1 MSSMQTLFMIV
12 LLMILLCIII
22 DELVLHIAIKKI
34 THDQRGL
41 CYTLN
46 TFPEIS
52 KIKYGKCNYYDIR
65 KNEIILKKTKYHL
78 LDDIVFLH
86 EYGHAKLFT
95 SISKDFKQS
104 ILLIKL
110 TVVLSIIA
118 SLLLCVISFYIQDL
132 QRYLLGSIACS
143 LVFQILNTIVTLYLE
158 HHANQFVR
166 ANLQNELNE
175 NKYIRIYIYAQEFN
189 EVLYLCILFHLSLI
203 AYFIII

>member
-1 MSSMQTLFMIV
+1 MQTLLMIV

-34 THDQRGL
+34 THDQIGL

-52 KIKYGKCNYYDIR
+52 KIEYGKCNYYDIR
-65 KNEIILKKTKYHL
+65 KNEIILKKKKYHL
-78 LDDIVFLH
+78 LDYIVLLH

-110 TVVLSIIA
+110 VTVLSSVV
-118 SLLLCVISFYIQDL
+118 SLLLYVISFSIQDL
-132 QRYLLGSIACS
+132 HRYLLGSIVCS
-143 LVFQILNTIVTLYLE
+143 LVFQILNIIITLYLE
-158 HHANQFVR
+158 HRANQFVR
-166 ANLQNELNE
+166 INLQNEMNE
-175 NKYIRIYIYAQEFN
+175 NKYIRIYIYAQEYN
-189 EVLYLCILFHLSLI
+189 EILYQCILFHLSLI
-203 AYFIII
+203 VFFIII